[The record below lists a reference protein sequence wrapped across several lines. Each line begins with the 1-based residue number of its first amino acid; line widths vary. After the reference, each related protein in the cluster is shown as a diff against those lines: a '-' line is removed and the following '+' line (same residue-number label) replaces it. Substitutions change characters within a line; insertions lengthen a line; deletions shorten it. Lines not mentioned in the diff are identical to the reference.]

1 MAQQTGGTHLRVR
14 EDKPRIRDKA
24 RGSGFSGK
32 ALLTAL
38 QGHSVGRRAGRQ
50 VLAAALGGL
59 FSLAA
64 IAQGLSPFG
73 VAYAAAAGHPVGGRR
88 WGRSQAICCP
98 RGAGWCTALP

>member
-14 EDKPRIRDKA
+14 EDKPRARDKA

-59 FSLAA
+59 FSLAS
-64 IAQGLSPFG
+64 IAQSLSPFG
-73 VAYAAAAGHPVGGRR
+73 VAYAAAAGHPVG
-88 WGRSQAICCP
+88 
-98 RGAGWCTALP
+98 AGWCTALP